1 MEVGV
6 ASDLGVA
13 VVAVQVLVVVDSAT
27 AEGHLL
33 LDLGH
38 TLMKGAANLTWDR
51 RCPMLIVLEMTN
63 LQAKTLNHCL

>member
-6 ASDLGVA
+6 ASDLGVV
-13 VVAVQVLVVVDSAT
+13 VVAVQVLEVVDSAT

-51 RCPMLIVLEMTN
+51 KRPALIMLGMKN
-63 LQAKTLNHCL
+63 LQAKRLNHCL

>member
-1 MEVGV
+1 M

-38 TLMKGAANLTWDR
+38 TLMKGVANLTWDR
-51 RCPMLIVLEMTN
+51 KRPMLIVLEMTN
-63 LQAKTLNHCL
+63 LQAMRLNHCL

>member
-1 MEVGV
+1 M

-33 LDLGH
+33 LDLGR